1 MENREWEKFGEE
13 ICRNVQNAIDSHDY
27 SMLNRTISDTV
38 NGAVDY
44 FSHTV
49 RQVGN
54 SVNVNIRAQQEEAAR
69 RRQEEMQRR
78 KDDVRQEQQ
87 SRTGAGNSGGYR
99 YQGEDYRSAS
109 GSLAFQKNA
118 PALYGGTTPAKIG
131 GMLLGIAGYG
141 IGGISAVVL
150 LVILAAGMISGDL
163 GTGFWVSAILVG
175 IPLTGFGI
183 LAAVGTRML
192 GKVRRFQDYVH
203 ILGGREYCDIKELQ
217 EQCKKNKKFVVQ
229 DLEKMIQKG
238 WFKEGHLD
246 ARKTC
251 LMVSHKAY
259 QQYTDLMNRVE
270 LEEQKK
276 KQKAREE
283 AAQKKAQEEAAQAS
297 SSLPPEVREVVLAGE
312 EYIRKIRACN
322 DAIPGEE
329 ISAKISRI
337 EMLVDKIFDR
347 VEQNPGTVSDLRRM
361 MEYYL
366 PTTVKLLEAY
376 EELDKQP
383 VQGENIISSKKEIEK
398 TLDTLNVAFE
408 KLLDSLFQDTAWDV
422 SSDISVLRT
431 MLAQEGLTEDG
442 LKK

>member
-13 ICRNVQNAIDSHDY
+13 ICRNVQDAIDSRDY

-54 SVNVNIRAQQEEAAR
+54 SVNVNIRAQQEEVAR
-69 RRQEEMQRR
+69 RRQEEAQRR
-78 KDDVRQEQQ
+78 EKETARAQQAGEQ
-87 SRTGAGNSGGYR
+87 NNGGYR
-99 YQGEDYRSAS
+99 YQGADYRSAS
-109 GSLAFQKNA
+109 GSLAYRKNT
-118 PALYGGTTPAKIG
+118 PALFGTTVLNRTGGILLSIIGYLTALPFFLTTVMGIFMGTIG
-131 GMLLGIAGYG
+131 GDPESGAVIGVSLAFVVVFFGLGLLG
-141 IGGISAVVL
+141 
-150 LVILAAGMISGDL
+150 
-163 GTGFWVSAILVG
+163 TK
-175 IPLTGFGI
+175 
-183 LAAVGTRML
+183 ML
-192 GKVRRFQDYVH
+192 RQVRRFKLY
-203 ILGGREYCDIKELQ
+203 IRTLGGREYCDIKELQ
-217 EQCKKNKKFVVQ
+217 EQCGKNKKFVVQ
-229 DLEKMIQKG
+229 DLEKMIQRG

-246 ARKTC
+246 SKKTC

-270 LEEQKK
+270 LEEREK

-283 AAQKKAQEEAAQAS
+283 EAQRKAQEAAAQANQN
-297 SSLPPEVREVVLAGE
+297 LPPQVREVIQAGE

-337 EMLVDKIFDR
+337 ETLVDKIFDR
-347 VEQNPGTVSDLRRM
+347 VEQNPSAVTDLRRM

-376 EELDKQP
+376 EDLDGQP
-383 VQGENIISSKKEIEK
+383 VQGENIISSKREIEK

-422 SSDISVLRT
+422 SSDISVLKT

-442 LKK
+442 LKKQ